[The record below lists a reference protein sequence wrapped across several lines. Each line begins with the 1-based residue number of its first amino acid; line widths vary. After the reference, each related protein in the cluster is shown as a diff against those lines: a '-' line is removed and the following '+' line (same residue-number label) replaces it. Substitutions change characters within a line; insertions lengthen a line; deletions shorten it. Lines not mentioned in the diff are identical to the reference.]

1 MSGLACWHKLAPC
14 ARSSCMNG
22 TSLLLG
28 TALLS
33 AALVGTISNLAK
45 DGGSAAQSAAP
56 NVDFVYRLG
65 QTTLDEARAYW
76 SQNGMKIVGA
86 GHLALGGGSGM
97 DGAGRVSAEK
107 VLLVDVSGVDFEGIS
122 NARFGFFDNTLYRI
136 QATLTP
142 ISLKGSTAT
151 SYTDEQMKAL
161 GIALRKKYG
170 APSREQR
177 TLLADKKLGNDV
189 LIWNLPTGKLT
200 LTAIAINGS
209 LILSDE
215 KMEADVRTYIKDYCK
230 SINTPG
236 HIICW

>member
-1 MSGLACWHKLAPC
+1 
-14 ARSSCMNG
+14 MNG
-22 TSLLLG
+22 IALFLG

-33 AALVGTISNLAK
+33 AALVGTTANGAQE
-45 DGGSAAQSAAP
+45 DGSSAQLTTAP
-56 NVDFVYRLG
+56 KVDFVYRLG
-65 QTTLDEARAYW
+65 HTTLDEARAYW

-86 GHLALGGGSGM
+86 GHMALGGGSGM
-97 DGAGRVSAEK
+97 DSAGRLSAEK

-122 NARFGFFDNTLYRI
+122 KARFGFYDNTLYRI

-142 ISLKGSTAT
+142 LSPKGSTARI
-151 SYTDEQMKAL
+151 YTDEEMKAL
-161 GIALRKKYG
+161 DVALRKKYG
-170 APSREQR
+170 APSHEQR
-177 TLLADKKLGNDV
+177 TMFADKKSGNDV

-215 KMEADVRTYIKDYCK
+215 KMEADVKTYIKDYCK

-236 HIICW
+236 HIVCW

>member
-1 MSGLACWHKLAPC
+1 
-14 ARSSCMNG
+14 MNG
-22 TSLLLG
+22 TSFLLG

-33 AALVGTISNLAK
+33 VALFGTTSNFAQ
-45 DGGSAAQSAAP
+45 DGSSTAQSAAP

-65 QTTLDEARAYW
+65 HTTLDEARAYW
-76 SQNGMKIVGA
+76 SQKGMKVLGA

-97 DGAGRVSAEK
+97 DGAGRVSAQK

-122 NARFGFFDNTLYRI
+122 NARFGFYDNTLYRI
-136 QATLTP
+136 QAMLTP
-142 ISLKGSTAT
+142 ISLKGSSVK
-151 SYTDEQMKAL
+151 SYTDEEIKEL

-177 TLLADKKLGNDV
+177 TMLADKKSGNDV

-215 KMEADVRTYIKDYCK
+215 KMEADVKTYIKDYCK

-236 HIICW
+236 HIVCW

>member
-1 MSGLACWHKLAPC
+1 LN
-14 ARSSCMNG
+14 R
-22 TSLLLG
+22 TSLFLG
-28 TALLS
+28 TALLT
-33 AALVGTISNLAK
+33 AALAGTTSNMAQ
-45 DGGSAAQSAAP
+45 DGGPTAQSAAP
-56 NVDFVYRLG
+56 NAGFVYRLG
-65 QTTLDEARAYW
+65 HTTLDEARAYW

-122 NARFGFFDNTLYRI
+122 NARFGFYDNTLYRI

-142 ISLKGSTAT
+142 VSLKGSSTT
-151 SYTDEQMKAL
+151 RYTDEQMKTL
-161 GIALRKKYG
+161 GTALRKKYG

-177 TLLADKKLGNDV
+177 TLFADKKSGNDV
-189 LIWNLPTGKLT
+189 LIWNLPAGKLT

-209 LILSDE
+209 LILSNE
-215 KMEADVRTYIKDYCK
+215 KMEADVKTYIRDYCK

-236 HIICW
+236 HIVCW

>member
-1 MSGLACWHKLAPC
+1 
-14 ARSSCMNG
+14 MNG
-22 TSLLLG
+22 TSFLLG

-33 AALVGTISNLAK
+33 VAIVGATSNLTQDA
-45 DGGSAAQSAAP
+45 GSTAQSAAP

-65 QTTLDEARAYW
+65 HTTLGEARAYW

-86 GHLALGGGSGM
+86 GHMALGGGSGM
-97 DGAGRVSAEK
+97 DRAGRISAEK

-122 NARFGFFDNTLYRI
+122 NVRFGFYDNTLYRI

-142 ISLKGSTAT
+142 ISLKGSTAR

-177 TLLADKKLGNDV
+177 TLFADKKSGNDL

-200 LTAIAINGS
+200 LTAVAINGS

-215 KMEADVRTYIKDYCK
+215 KLEADVRTYIKDYCK

-236 HIICW
+236 HIVCW

>member
-1 MSGLACWHKLAPC
+1 
-14 ARSSCMNG
+14 MNR

-33 AALVGTISNLAK
+33 ATLFGTTSNLAEE
-45 DGGSAAQSAAP
+45 GGSTAQSAP
-56 NVDFVYRLG
+56 PKVEIVYRLG

-76 SQNGMKIVGA
+76 SQNGIKILGA
-86 GHLALGGGSGM
+86 GHMALGGGSGM

-122 NARFGFFDNTLYRI
+122 NARFGFYDNTLYRI

-142 ISLKGSTAT
+142 ISRKGSTT
-151 SYTDEQMKAL
+151 RSYTDEEMKSL
-161 GIALRKKYG
+161 GVALRKKYG

-177 TLLADKKLGNDV
+177 TMFANKKSGNDV

-215 KMEADVRTYIKDYCK
+215 KLEADVRTYIKDYCK

-236 HIICW
+236 HIVCW

>member
-1 MSGLACWHKLAPC
+1 
-14 ARSSCMNG
+14 
-22 TSLLLG
+22 
-28 TALLS
+28 
-33 AALVGTISNLAK
+33 
-45 DGGSAAQSAAP
+45 
-56 NVDFVYRLG
+56 
-65 QTTLDEARAYW
+65 
-76 SQNGMKIVGA
+76 
-86 GHLALGGGSGM
+86 
-97 DGAGRVSAEK
+97 

-122 NARFGFFDNTLYRI
+122 NARFGFYDNTLYRI

-142 ISLKGSTAT
+142 ISLKGSTAR

-177 TLLADKKLGNDV
+177 TLLADKKSGNDV

-215 KMEADVRTYIKDYCK
+215 KMEADVRTYIKGYCK

-236 HIICW
+236 HIVCW

>member
-1 MSGLACWHKLAPC
+1 M
-14 ARSSCMNG
+14 
-22 TSLLLG
+22 
-28 TALLS
+28 S
-33 AALVGTISNLAK
+33 AALVGTTSNLAQ
-45 DGGSAAQSAAP
+45 DGGSTAQSAAP
-56 NVDFVYRLG
+56 KVDFVYRLG
-65 QTTLDEARAYW
+65 HTTLDEARAYW
-76 SQNGMKIVGA
+76 SQNGM
-86 GHLALGGGSGM
+86 
-97 DGAGRVSAEK
+97 
-107 VLLVDVSGVDFEGIS
+107 LVDVSGVDFEGIS
-122 NARFGFFDNTLYRI
+122 NARFGFYDNTLYRI

-142 ISLKGSTAT
+142 ISLKGSTAK
-151 SYTDEQMKAL
+151 SYTDEQMKSL

-177 TLLADKKLGNDV
+177 TLLADKKSGNDV

-236 HIICW
+236 HIVCW

>member
-1 MSGLACWHKLAPC
+1 
-14 ARSSCMNG
+14 MNG
-22 TSLLLG
+22 ASLLLG
-28 TALLS
+28 TALLT
-33 AALVGTISNLAK
+33 AALAGTTSNLAQ
-45 DGGSAAQSAAP
+45 DGGPTAQSAAP
-56 NVDFVYRLG
+56 HAGFVYRLG
-65 QTTLDEARAYW
+65 HTTLDEARAYW

-86 GHLALGGGSGM
+86 GHLVLGGGRGM

-122 NARFGFFDNTLYRI
+122 DARFGFYDNTLYRI

-142 ISLKGSTAT
+142 ISLKGSSTKR
-151 SYTDEQMKAL
+151 YTDEQMKDL
-161 GIALRKKYG
+161 GAALRKKYG

-177 TLLADKKLGNDV
+177 TLFADKKSGNDV
-189 LIWNLPTGKLT
+189 LIWNLPGGKLT

-215 KMEADVRTYIKDYCK
+215 KMEAEVKTYVKDYCK

-236 HIICW
+236 HIVCW

>member
-1 MSGLACWHKLAPC
+1 
-14 ARSSCMNG
+14 MNG
-22 TSLLLG
+22 TSLFLR

-33 AALVGTISNLAK
+33 AALVGTTSNLAQQ
-45 DGGSAAQSAAP
+45 GGSSAQSAALK
-56 NVDFVYRLG
+56 VDFEYRLG
-65 QTTLDEARAYW
+65 HTTLDEARAYW

-97 DGAGRVSAEK
+97 DRVGKVSAEK

-122 NARFGFFDNTLYRI
+122 NARFGFYDNTLYRI

-142 ISLKGSTAT
+142 ILLKGSTAK
-151 SYTDEQMKAL
+151 SYTDEEMKSL
-161 GIALRKKYG
+161 GVALRKKYG
-170 APSREQR
+170 TPSREQR
-177 TLLADKKLGNDV
+177 TMFADKKSGNDV

-230 SINTPG
+230 TINTPG
-236 HIICW
+236 HIVCW

>member
-1 MSGLACWHKLAPC
+1 
-14 ARSSCMNG
+14 MNG

-33 AALVGTISNLAK
+33 AALAGTTSNLAQ
-45 DGGSAAQSAAP
+45 DGVSTAQSAP
-56 NVDFVYRLG
+56 SHMDFVYRLG
-65 QTTLDEARAYW
+65 HTTLDEARAYW

-97 DGAGRVSAEK
+97 DGAGKVSAEK

-122 NARFGFFDNTLYRI
+122 NARFGFYDNTLYRI
-136 QATLTP
+136 QAALTP
-142 ISLKGSTAT
+142 ISRKGSTT
-151 SYTDEQMKAL
+151 RSYTDEEMKAL
-161 GIALRKKYG
+161 SIVLRKKYG

-177 TLLADKKLGNDV
+177 TMLADKKSGNDV

-215 KMEADVRTYIKDYCK
+215 KMEADVRTYIKGYCK
-230 SINTPG
+230 SINAPG
-236 HIICW
+236 HVVCW